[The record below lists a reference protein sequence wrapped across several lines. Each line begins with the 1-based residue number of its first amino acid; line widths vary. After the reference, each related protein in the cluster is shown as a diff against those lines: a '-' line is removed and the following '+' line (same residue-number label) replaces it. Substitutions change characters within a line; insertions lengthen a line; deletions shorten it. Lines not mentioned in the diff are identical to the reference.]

1 MRHLSDIDAQLGLAP
16 MENFNDADGRGA
28 AKAALGAGIAAC
40 GLKHPFSK
48 SKRQACIS
56 EKKAIYAAKIAAID
70 AVKNPVAPVE
80 TEKVTEIAEKIP
92 TKSLPTSPRQDS
104 PSVSRAQEQGQ
115 ADAEA
120 EKSGMPMS
128 TKIAIGVGAAIIL
141 IGGFMYMRKK

>member
-28 AKAALGAGIAAC
+28 AKDALGSGIAAC

-48 SKRQACIS
+48 SKRQACIG

-70 AVKNPVAPVE
+70 SVKNPVAPLE

-128 TKIAIGVGAAIIL
+128 TKIAISVGAAFIL